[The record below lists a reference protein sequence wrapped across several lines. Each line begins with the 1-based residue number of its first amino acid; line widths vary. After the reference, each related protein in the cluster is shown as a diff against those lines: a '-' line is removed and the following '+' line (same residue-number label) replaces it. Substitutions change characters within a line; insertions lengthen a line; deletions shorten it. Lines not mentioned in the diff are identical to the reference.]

1 MEIPGRKSMSSSYD
15 LAIAG
20 GGLSGAALAI
30 NMVQH
35 GARVLVIERE
45 TKFKDRVRGE
55 VMFPWGYAE
64 AHALGVAKRLAEAG
78 GHHLNWVETYV
89 ASGLV
94 ENREVIPSTIHQL
107 PFLACYHPA
116 MQESLLNAAA
126 SAGATVRRGAAVREV
141 RPGAPLAM
149 VIEEDGRVETI
160 SARLV
165 VGAEGRS
172 SVVRTSARFPVQR
185 DLDDMMIAG
194 ILLENVPAAEDTL
207 QGVYNFALGHLVV
220 VGPQGGGRV
229 RMYLCYHDATQA
241 RYQGPGDLA
250 RFVDGC
256 KKSGARAALFD
267 GVKQIGPLA
276 TFPCAH
282 RWVDHPYRD
291 GVALLG
297 DSATSSDPTW
307 GQGLSLTMR
316 DARVLRDHLMR
327 SDDWDAAGHAYASEH
342 DGYSGRLHTF
352 HQWMTAMYL
361 ATGPDADARRARA
374 MPLIA
379 QDPSRQPDALFVGPD
394 LPVDEAARK
403 RFFAED

>member
-1 MEIPGRKSMSSSYD
+1 MSTTYD

-30 NMVQH
+30 NMARH

-55 VMFPWGYAE
+55 VLFPWGYAE
-64 AHALGVAKRLAEAG
+64 VQALGVAKCLAEAG
-78 GHHLNWVETYV
+78 GHHLNWMETYV
-89 ASGLV
+89 SSNLV
-94 ENREVIPSTIHQL
+94 ENREVIPSTTHQL
-107 PFLACYHPA
+107 PFLTCYHPA

-126 SAGATVRRGAAVREV
+126 AAGATVRRGAAVREV
-141 RPGAPLAM
+141 RPGAPLGV
-149 VIEEDGRVETI
+149 VIEESGRVETI
-160 SARLV
+160 FARLV

-172 SVVRTSARFPVQR
+172 SVVRSSARFPVQR

-207 QGVYNFALGHLVV
+207 QGIYNFAFGHLVV

-229 RMYLCYHDATQA
+229 RMYLCYHDGTQA
-241 RYQGPGDLA
+241 RYQGPGDLD
-250 RFVDGC
+250 RFIDGC
-256 KKSGARAALFD
+256 KKSGASAALFD
-267 GVKQIGPLA
+267 GAKQIGPLA

-291 GVALLG
+291 GVALIG
-297 DSATSSDPTW
+297 DSATSSDPAW
-307 GQGLSLTMR
+307 GQGLSLTLR

-327 SDDWDAAGHAYASEH
+327 SDDWDAAGHAYADDH

-352 HQWMTAMYL
+352 HQWMTEMYL
-361 ATGPDADARRARA
+361 ATGPDADARRTRA

-379 QDPSRQPDALFVGPD
+379 KDPSRQPDALFVGPD

-403 RFFAED
+403 RFFGED